1 MRRFAVPVIAA
12 LVLSAALTAANATTY
27 VLKQD
32 RPKVGSSITHTLT
45 KGQLPYDK
53 RWGDLTPE
61 QQTLVRQGQPE
72 LPASDNPP
80 FPAEGL
86 GPMYRKLID
95 GIWQLQLD
103 GPVKLRVKVD
113 ADGRATDVDVLACP
127 GGAVAEKF
135 ASGIFL
141 LTPYSPGTCS
151 GRPCAKSYLV
161 DLVIEP
167 WR

>member
-1 MRRFAVPVIAA
+1 MRRFAAPALAA
-12 LVLSAALTAANATTY
+12 MLLLASLTPANAATY

-32 RPKVGSSITHTLT
+32 RPRVGSSITHTLT
-45 KGQLPYDK
+45 KGPLPYDR
-53 RWGDLTPE
+53 RWSDLTPE
-61 QQTLVRQGQPE
+61 QQALAREGQPD
-72 LPASDNPP
+72 LPAGDSPP

-113 ADGRATDVDVLACP
+113 AEGRATDVDVLTCP

-135 ASGIFL
+135 ASGIVL
-141 LTPYSPGTCS
+141 LTPYSPGICGGS
-151 GRPCAKSYLV
+151 PCAKSYLV
-161 DLVIEP
+161 DLLIEP